1 MDSTHPW
8 FKDAKFCSFG
18 RLHEKSATEHPVCR
32 GLTREAFPTSRNP
45 GIQMQLQQWMKG
57 TLLLLELTAD
67 LAVTHMLLV
76 WQAYR
81 MQDLQSHGGFHSDF
95 KGRPGDQALCG
106 RVELHE
112 TSP

>member
-1 MDSTHPW
+1 MQR
-8 FKDAKFCSFG
+8 FCSFG
-18 RLHEKSATEHPVCR
+18 RLLEKSATEHPACR
-32 GLTREAFPTSRNP
+32 GLARAAFPTSRNLS
-45 GIQMQLQQWMKG
+45 IQMQLQQWMKG
-57 TLLLLELTAD
+57 TRLLLELTAD
-67 LAVTHMLLV
+67 LAITHMLLV

-81 MQDLQSHGGFHSDF
+81 MQELQSHGGFHSDF